1 MRTKI
6 IVISL
11 LAFALMI
18 TACAD
23 KNLRQG
29 KIMLQQD
36 PPNYEGAIEQ
46 FEKSIETKPTAEA
59 YLLLGETHARL
70 EQYSEMNEALIRAL
84 ELDPESKVQIDD
96 LRNQESNKVWNRAG
110 KDLNAE
116 NYSEALDK
124 YETCIMIQP
133 SNVAAYSNAAFCAK
147 QLGMDDKAYE
157 YYKTAYE
164 MDPDDFDNV
173 RNFAATCFSQEKYEE
188 ALEVY
193 RVAFEKRPDNANI
206 PIRMGQIYERMEDY
220 EKAIEVYDKALEID
234 PNNGNLW
241 FNMGVMYIQRLQDY
255 ENANEAFKK
264 AMEINPEDYDAAFNR
279 GLALL
284 NMKEYEEAL
293 GVVEKLI
300 ELNPDNCDSYDML
313 VSVHAGLGNND
324 AVNAAIKK
332 GKDCR
337 GE

>member
-1 MRTKI
+1 MRTKL

-11 LAFALMI
+11 FALALMV

-36 PPNYEGAIEQ
+36 PPDYEGAIEQ

-70 EQYSEMNEALIRAL
+70 EQYEEMNEALTKAQ
-84 ELDPESKVQIDD
+84 ELDPESKIQIDD
-96 LRNQESNKVWNRAG
+96 IRNQESNKIWNRAG

-116 NYSEALDK
+116 NYSEALGK

-147 QLGMDDKAYE
+147 QLGMDAKAYE

-164 MDPDDFDNV
+164 MEPDDFDNV
-173 RNFAATCFSQEKYEE
+173 RNFAATCFAQEKYDE

-193 RVAFEKRPDNANI
+193 RVAFEKRSDNANI
-206 PIRMGQIYERMEDY
+206 PIRMGQIYERMEEY
-220 EKAIEVYDKALEID
+220 EKAMGSYQVALDID

-241 FNMGVMYIQRLQDY
+241 FNMGVMYMSRFQEYQK
-255 ENANEAFKK
+255 ASEAFKK
-264 AMEINPEDYDAAFNR
+264 AMEINPDDYDAVFNR

-284 NMKEYEEAL
+284 NTKEYEEAL
-293 GVVEKLI
+293 GIVEKLI
-300 ELNPDNCDSYDML
+300 EMNPDNCDAYDML
-313 VSVHAGLGNND
+313 VSVHAGLGNKTK
-324 AVNAAIKK
+324 VNEAIKK